1 MSMMVAKTK
10 LKRRGVLNEGIGKT
24 CALVAAIGLAA
35 CSSAL
40 DDVGCTGNGVA
51 CPPITDI
58 GSVITPTC
66 STATPPTAV
75 GGTYADGTYVLT
87 AETYYQS
94 ASCVP
99 GSPSSQTVVVAGG
112 CEAWAAISAADPDA
126 GVNSGSTTF
135 VTQGNQ
141 ITGCEIGPETFSAT
155 ATTLTFFYPCG
166 DGDKECVAV
175 DVYTK
180 R

>member
-1 MSMMVAKTK
+1 
-10 LKRRGVLNEGIGKT
+10 
-24 CALVAAIGLAA
+24 
-35 CSSAL
+35 
-40 DDVGCTGNGVA
+40 
-51 CPPITDI
+51 
-58 GSVITPTC
+58 VITPTC

-94 ASCVP
+94 GNCVP
-99 GSPSSQTVVVAGG
+99 GSPSSETLVVAGD
-112 CEAWAAISAADPDA
+112 CEQWAAISPDTDG
-126 GVNSGSTTF
+126 GVNSGSATF
-135 VTQGNQ
+135 AVLGDQ
-141 ITGCEIGPETFSAT
+141 ITGCEITTETFTAT

-166 DGDKECVAV
+166 GGDQDCVAV